1 MIVIIAT
8 GTTGGQ
14 VVAVGDVRGVAANK
28 NSSRCCKAR
37 TSSDRDKQK
46 CPNVSDHG
54 DYHIL
59 L

>member
-14 VVAVGDVRGVAANK
+14 VVAVGDVRGIVANK

-46 CPNVSDHG
+46 YPDTSDHG